1 MTASRR
7 SNGAAEAPVL
17 AHLINER
24 VFLLDTQA
32 DEFLPESIAADAGAQ
47 FSGPFADDLQR
58 LGSGGEVCSDGCEF
72 GS

>member
-1 MTASRR
+1 
-7 SNGAAEAPVL
+7 L

-32 DEFLPESIAADAGAQ
+32 DEFLPESIAADAGAL
-47 FSGPFADDLQR
+47 FSGPFAYDLQR
-58 LGSGGEVCSDGCEF
+58 LGSVVEVFSDGCEF